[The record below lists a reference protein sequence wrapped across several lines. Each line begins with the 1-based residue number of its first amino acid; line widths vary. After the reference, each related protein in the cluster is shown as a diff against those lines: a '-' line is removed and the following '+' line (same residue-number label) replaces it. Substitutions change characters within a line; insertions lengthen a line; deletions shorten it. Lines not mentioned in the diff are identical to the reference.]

1 MKLTHYTY
9 SCDSLTN
16 FGIKAHEIT
25 GNGNRLKKKKILYSD
40 LGGFKQFGTTVCA
53 PFLVALKKK
62 DYLLTNLVI
71 PNSHPPVTSIV

>member
-1 MKLTHYTY
+1 
-9 SCDSLTN
+9 LTN

-25 GNGNRLKKKKILYSD
+25 GNGNRLKKKILYSD

-53 PFLVALKKK
+53 PSLVALKK

-71 PNSHPPVTSIV
+71 PNIHPPVTSIV